1 MGAWLVANTHKR
13 QRPRDIRGMRSIR
26 RCVRLV
32 ATHPTTF
39 RETLSL
45 IVDVREPAQVEA
57 GTSSQEQLTT
67 ANGEGI
73 VVKP

>member
-1 MGAWLVANTHKR
+1 
-13 QRPRDIRGMRSIR
+13 MRSIR

>member
-1 MGAWLVANTHKR
+1 M
-13 QRPRDIRGMRSIR
+13 
-26 RCVRLV
+26 V